1 MVKKAKKK
9 NQNFFQVYGINGVS
23 NVIQAKKNNIIRI
36 DIMVGGMAEKNTTR
50 IDKWLCAVRI
60 YKTRSIA
67 TEACAGGKV
76 KIDGNTV
83 KASRIVRIGEIIQVR
98 KRVIKY
104 DYKVLKISEKRMGA
118 NLVRDFMEDLTPDEE
133 LEKLKNYKRLSYQ
146 TREKGKGRPTK
157 KERRIMDKLQG
168 KY

>member
-1 MVKKAKKK
+1 
-9 NQNFFQVYGINGVS
+9 
-23 NVIQAKKNNIIRI
+23 
-36 DIMVGGMAEKNTTR
+36 MAEKNTTR
-50 IDKWLCAVRI
+50 IDKWLWAVRI

-67 TEACAGGKV
+67 TEACSGGKV

-83 KASRIVRIGEIIQVR
+83 KASRIVRIGDIIQVR

-118 NLVRDFMEDLTPDEE
+118 NLIGDFMEDLTPDEE
-133 LEKLKNYKRLSYQ
+133 LEKLKTSKRLPYQ
-146 TREKGKGRPTK
+146 NREKGKGRPTK
-157 KERRIMDKLQG
+157 KERRIIDELQG